1 MDDVINFSDFL
12 KDKDKNQK
20 KDTFNKEEIMKDFFL
35 RENEE
40 EVKDVDPPIEEESP
54 ILENIQI
61 EEDSNENPV
70 QEESSKYKVYKDKIE
85 TFTCTMEVE
94 GVSYNNT
101 KVRLVLE
108 SDDWNLVFNGD
119 VDSSGKVSIPIK
131 KLNILNEGS
140 TGSIRMEVLADDN
153 IFIPWQDEFEVKL
166 SKKVT
171 IKLDEKLIP
180 KPQPKPNNPTVK
192 VHLKN

>member
-20 KDTFNKEEIMKDFFL
+20 KDTFNKEEIMKDFYL
-35 RENEE
+35 KENDEDI
-40 EVKDVDPPIEEESP
+40 KIDPPIEDTP

-61 EEDSNENPV
+61 EENSNIDVV
-70 QEESSKYKVYKDKIE
+70 QEESNKYKVYKDKNE
-85 TFTCTMEVE
+85 TFICTMEVE

-101 KVRLVLE
+101 KVRLILE

-119 VDSSGKVSIPIK
+119 VDSNGKVSIPIK

-140 TGSIRMEVLADDN
+140 TGSIRMEVVADDN
-153 IFIPWQDEFEVKL
+153 IFIPWQDEFEVKV

-171 IKLDEKLIP
+171 IKLDEKLTP
-180 KPQPKPNNPTVK
+180 KSTQPKPNNPTVK